1 MISGRLLVASPAMAD
16 DNFNRTI
23 VLVLE
28 HNEGGAVG
36 VVLNRASHTPLEHI
50 VAPLAPL
57 AAGRGVVHVGGPVAP
72 SAAICLGRLRG
83 PLPAEAPGEGA
94 SRLFGTIASVD
105 LDAPV
110 EALEAAVAE
119 VRLFAG
125 YAGWAGGQLE
135 GEIAAGGWFV
145 VSRTDDDVF
154 CSDPAHLWRDVVRRQ
169 RRQSLAILSA
179 YPEDISSN

>member
-28 HNEGGAVG
+28 HNDGGAVG

-50 VAPLAPL
+50 VAPFGPL

-83 PLPAEAPGEGA
+83 DAPADAAEQGA

-110 EALEAAVAE
+110 EAVEASVAE
-119 VRLFAG
+119 IRLFAG

-145 VSRTDDDVF
+145 VNRTDDDVF
-154 CSDPAHLWRDVVRRQ
+154 CREPGRLWRGVLRRQ

-179 YPEDISSN
+179 YPEDLSSN